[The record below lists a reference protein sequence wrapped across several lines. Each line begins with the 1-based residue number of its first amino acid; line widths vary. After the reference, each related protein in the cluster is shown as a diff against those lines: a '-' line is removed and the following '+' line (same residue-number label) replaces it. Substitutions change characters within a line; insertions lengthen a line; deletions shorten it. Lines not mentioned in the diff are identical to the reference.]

1 MVKERRVGAGR
12 EVQKKKNRVTIIH
25 DIRNTFTFTIIQAF
39 PLYKAYML
47 RFGQVRKG
55 S

>member
-1 MVKERRVGAGR
+1 MYFTSVIVTSIIDQSKRVR
-12 EVQKKKNRVTIIH
+12 YLQLL
-25 DIRNTFTFTIIQAF
+25 TFTFTIIQAF

-47 RFGQVRKG
+47 GFGQVRKG